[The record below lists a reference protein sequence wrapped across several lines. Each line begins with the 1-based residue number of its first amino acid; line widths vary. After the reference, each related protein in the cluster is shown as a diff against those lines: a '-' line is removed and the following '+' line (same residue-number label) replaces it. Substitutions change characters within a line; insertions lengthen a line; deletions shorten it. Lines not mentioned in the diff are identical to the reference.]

1 MRKSRMVRNHFVLK
15 IIRSFMSYMYRVVIN
30 ILHFSENDM
39 NIIFLYCF
47 GDIRKVEII
56 SDLSDEVLL
65 EEDEEEEEEE
75 EDTEYLEEDKPVV
88 LPLEVTLFCL
98 LF

>member
-1 MRKSRMVRNHFVLK
+1 M
-15 IIRSFMSYMYRVVIN
+15 
-30 ILHFSENDM
+30 
-39 NIIFLYCF
+39 
-47 GDIRKVEII
+47 EII

-65 EEDEEEEEEE
+65 EEDEEEEEE

-98 LF
+98 LFWWNHFVQKFT

>member
-1 MRKSRMVRNHFVLK
+1 MVRNHFVLK

-39 NIIFLYCF
+39 NIILLYCF

-65 EEDEEEEEEE
+65 EEDEEEEEE
-75 EDTEYLEEDKPVV
+75 DAEYLEEDKPVA
-88 LPLEVTLFCL
+88 LPLEVTLSCQFT
-98 LF
+98 